1 MSEPELRVTMEQVEG
16 LEFRV
21 RFDWEEAGELLLDE
35 PEPLGHRRGPNAT
48 RLLAAAVGNCLTAS
62 LAFCLHRSRATVQG
76 LTTTVTGQVVR
87 NDKNRLR
94 VGNLDVR
101 IQLPAGVE
109 GAALERCL
117 GMFEDF
123 CTVTASIR
131 QGIPVAV
138 EVVDAAGTPVHN
150 TPVG

>member
-1 MSEPELRVTMEQVEG
+1 MSEQELKVTVEQVEG

-35 PEPLGHRRGPNAT
+35 PEPLGHRRGPNAS

-62 LAFCLHRSRATVQG
+62 LAFCLQRSRAAVQG

-94 VGNLDVR
+94 LGGFDVR

-109 GAALERCL
+109 GVALERCL

-138 EVVDAAGTPVHN
+138 QVVDATGTPVHT
-150 TPVG
+150 TPAE